1 MSKKLGILTVIGK
14 DRPGIIAS
22 VSGVLFR
29 GGCNLEDMSMTRLE
43 QQLAMMMIV
52 CYAENKK
59 KKTQS
64 ALDALSKKTGLSFF
78 WKDLGGKINAARF
91 ERSSQNS
98 VTSCLITAIGK
109 DRTGIVYQ
117 MSELMS
123 SLKLNITDLNSQV
136 LGGEKNPLYSMMLE
150 VELPAKFSF
159 SKLSKSAAALA
170 KKLRV
175 EIQIK
180 PIQRVQC

>member
-1 MSKKLGILTVIGK
+1 MGKKLGILTVIGK
-14 DRPGIIAS
+14 DRPGIIAE

-43 QQLAMMMIV
+43 QHLSMMMIV
-52 CYAENKK
+52 YFDEARK
-59 KKTQS
+59 KKTQAS
-64 ALDALSKKTGLSFF
+64 LDVLSKKTGLSFF
-78 WKDLGGKINAARF
+78 WKDLGGKVSGSRFKRGAGAAG
-91 ERSSQNS
+91 
-98 VTSCLITAIGK
+98 TSCLITAIGK
-109 DRTGIVYQ
+109 DRTGIVYEV
-117 MSELMS
+117 SKLMS

-150 VELPAKFSF
+150 ADLPAKFPF

-180 PIQRVQC
+180 PVQRIQC